1 MENFLNTQAI
11 FNNTKRD
18 SNIINIKDLKLQLQA
33 YPTAP
38 TVNAKV
44 C

>member
-1 MENFLNTQAI
+1 MENFWNKQAR
-11 FNNTKRD
+11 FNNSKRD
-18 SNIINIKDLKLQLQA
+18 SNIINIKDLELQLQV

-38 TVNAKV
+38 TGSAKA